1 MAKTVGSFC
10 REAGYDSLFAAIW
23 KQAVIEDTNKVKK
36 MLDEDLKSAYMPKR
50 VRRSWIKKRE
60 ERIRNLVAVAV
71 YEESKQWPKN
81 KHNYSQLVEIKNR
94 ILKEG

>member
-1 MAKTVGSFC
+1 
-10 REAGYDSLFAAIW
+10 
-23 KQAVIEDTNKVKK
+23 
-36 MLDEDLKSAYMPKR
+36 MLDEDLKSAHMPKS

>member
-10 REAGYDSLFAAIW
+10 REEGYGSLFAAIW
-23 KQAVIEDTNKVKK
+23 KQAVIEDTKKVKK
-36 MLDEDLKSAYMPKR
+36 MLDEDLKSAHMPKR